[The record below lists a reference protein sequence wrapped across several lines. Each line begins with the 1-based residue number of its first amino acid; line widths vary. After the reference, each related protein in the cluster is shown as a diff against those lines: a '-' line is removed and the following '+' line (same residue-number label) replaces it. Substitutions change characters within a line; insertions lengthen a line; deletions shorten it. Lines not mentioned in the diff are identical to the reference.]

1 MPLEKTRS
9 SLLCFGLHTRLEWLP
24 KRTTGNQRLAT
35 KTLRESREW
44 TVGGSL
50 CSSKTLRWRS
60 ETKIQTGRW
69 SNRFKTWHVPPDVT
83 SLVLLRD
90 HARSHMVFM
99 FMISRITSLENY
111 LRKTNTCGHH
121 PVKSFRSLEFLTPD
135 TNDAPPATSLSPK
148 IFWPS
153 AALSERVPVRI
164 LTSDLLHRTLGF
176 EVQFRFISAT
186 HGRPL
191 SLPFFVTLIFTVDLM
206 VGQNSQMYD
215 YSCCCCCCCC

>member
-1 MPLEKTRS
+1 
-9 SLLCFGLHTRLEWLP
+9 
-24 KRTTGNQRLAT
+24 
-35 KTLRESREW
+35 
-44 TVGGSL
+44 
-50 CSSKTLRWRS
+50 
-60 ETKIQTGRW
+60 
-69 SNRFKTWHVPPDVT
+69 
-83 SLVLLRD
+83 
-90 HARSHMVFM
+90 M

-121 PVKSFRSLEFLTPD
+121 PFKSFRSLEFLTPD

-153 AALSERVPVRI
+153 AAPSERVPVRI

-176 EVQFRFISAT
+176 EAPLRFISAT

-191 SLPFFVTLIFTVDLM
+191 SLPFFVSDIFTVDLM

-215 YSCCCCCCCC
+215 YSCCCCCYQFLSLSTSTLFVRDDVSTRIALVFVRSKWTKWNQPDLQKCAGAEGEELVLSWPSKREPVRCCCCYHHFFNIVIMVSTQFISIFNNDKK